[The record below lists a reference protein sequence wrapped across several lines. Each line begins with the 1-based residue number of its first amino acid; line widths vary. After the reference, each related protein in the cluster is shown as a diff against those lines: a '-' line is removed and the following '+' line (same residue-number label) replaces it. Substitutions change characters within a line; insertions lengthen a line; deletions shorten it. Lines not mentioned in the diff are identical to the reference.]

1 MKAPMMNPT
10 TPSLASRNNLAS
22 IDYREKLSLKA
33 NEIGQLRFLSSNLD
47 DAEEFNVMTTI
58 SLLEDASMSLPGR
71 KKMKYTSSSS
81 NSSSDTSSSAS
92 SSSSSSSSSKSSDDK
107 TIDSSSSSSSQ
118 DSKTSSSSSSNNSD
132 SSNSSSNSSSSSDTV
147 GQQFISTHIQFDIF
161 DKKVNDL
168 VSSLTVDFDIPSLDV
183 NEVTTHNNDK
193 YGDLVCAF
201 SLILGCSFI
210 DLDKILMDIMDLTGI
225 RQDEWDAVRLT
236 TRGPKRNRSIKV
248 LGPLCY
254 HQTRFSQMEL
264 ERLKT
269 LFFWQGSY

>member
-1 MKAPMMNPT
+1 MASFTRTYLIFSRKIHPCSDRVSERAEWRRVEVGARRSRRAWLRPSGRSRPKA
-10 TPSLASRNNLAS
+10 
-22 IDYREKLSLKA
+22 
-33 NEIGQLRFLSSNLD
+33 IGT
-47 DAEEFNVMTTI
+47 V
-58 SLLEDASMSLPGR
+58 
-71 KKMKYTSSSS
+71 
-81 NSSSDTSSSAS
+81 DT
-92 SSSSSSSSSKSSDDK
+92 
-107 TIDSSSSSSSQ
+107 
-118 DSKTSSSSSSNNSD
+118 

>member
-10 TPSLASRNNLAS
+10 TPSLASRNNFAS

-107 TIDSSSSSSSQ
+107 TID
-118 DSKTSSSSSSNNSD
+118 SSSSSSNNSD

>member
-1 MKAPMMNPT
+1 M
-10 TPSLASRNNLAS
+10 
-22 IDYREKLSLKA
+22 KA

-47 DAEEFNVMTTI
+47 DAEEFNVILIALMTML

-71 KKMKYTSSSS
+71 KKIKYASSSS

-107 TIDSSSSSSSQ
+107 PIDSSSSSSSSQ
-118 DSKTSSSSSSNNSD
+118 DSKTSSSSSSSNSD

-168 VSSLTVDFDIPSLDV
+168 VSSLTVGFDIPSLDV

-236 TRGPKRNRSIKV
+236 TRGPKRNRSINV

-269 LFFWQGSY
+269 LFFGKFPTETYVFKKTNLVMRRHS